1 MLSKLMAD
9 MKTAMKNKEKDR
21 LLTLRSMISAI
32 KARQIDSGKTL
43 SDDEAIK
50 LIQSMAKKIRDSIEQ
65 YKSGNRE
72 DLANK
77 EQRELN
83 ILNSYLPTQ
92 LSKDELKTIVNDVIL
107 ECGATSMADMKNIMP
122 VLMPKIAGKGDG
134 KLASNIVREM
144 LQK

>member
-83 ILNSYLPTQ
+83 ILNSFL
-92 LSKDELKTIVNDVIL
+92 V
-107 ECGATSMADMKNIMP
+107 
-122 VLMPKIAGKGDG
+122 
-134 KLASNIVREM
+134 
-144 LQK
+144 